1 MGQNS
6 VRGEG
11 APPGAGTARRGAEPS
26 TAGRPGRAASG
37 AAGRSAAGAAGR
49 SAAGAGKRGASGA
62 AKQGPAGA
70 GKQAASGAAKQGASG
85 PAKQAASSAAKQG
98 TPGAPQQ
105 AAAGGAAKQGPAG
118 AAKAAAGAA
127 KAASAGA
134 AKGTAGGTKGAA
146 GAKRGAPGEAE
157 RGAPGGARRGGSGGG
172 GRDGGGPRPGG
183 GGRPA
188 RRARRI
194 LRWSAIVLAMLILG
208 TAGAG
213 YLYYRH
219 LNNNL
224 ETDDLNLGD
233 HRAPAPTPNSAGQTP
248 LNILL
253 IGSDARDSKEN
264 QKLGGAKDTFGG
276 PPLADVQMLLHLSAD
291 RSNMSVISMPRDTLL
306 TIPKCTDP
314 DDGKV
319 YEETGPRTMTNESL
333 GRGGPGCTVAT
344 WEKLTNI
351 RIDHFMMVDFSG
363 VVSMA
368 DAIGG
373 VPVCVDKNIHSRTSA
388 GKGSGLKLKKGTT
401 KIQGEQA
408 LQWLRTRYGFEDGSD
423 IGRAKA
429 QHMYMNS
436 LVRMLRDNTSLTSP
450 NRLRKLAE
458 NATKALK
465 VDPGLG
471 SVMKLYDLGNELKKV
486 SPERTTMTTMPFEYV
501 GSRVVPKPGDAEQLF
516 RLVRDDIALDG
527 KDAKRKPA
535 KEKLSDDPAAPD
547 DQIAVQ
553 VQNGTRTATEPPA
566 GGRASAVARLLEEKG
581 FERAASDPSAALTEA
596 RTVIRYPS
604 AELEGDAQRVA
615 KALGLRLS
623 AVKKSTDVSGV
634 TLVVGADWR
643 EGDKPRKAKK
653 QDDSTPDSADAMN
666 GSDDK
671 ACMKVDPNFTW

>member
-1 MGQNS
+1 MGQHS

-11 APPGAGTARRGAEPS
+11 ASGGAGTRRTSPDADSGTEDES
-26 TAGRPGRAASG
+26 GTSG
-37 AAGRSAAGAAGR
+37 AAAAAGSRAVGADGARAGR
-49 SAAGAGKRGASGA
+49 GAGAKGAGAG
-62 AKQGPAGA
+62 
-70 GKQAASGAAKQGASG
+70 
-85 PAKQAASSAAKQG
+85 
-98 TPGAPQQ
+98 
-105 AAAGGAAKQGPAG
+105 GGRTRN
-118 AAKAAAGAA
+118 
-127 KAASAGA
+127 GA
-134 AKGTAGGTKGAA
+134 AKGGTSGPPGKGTKG
-146 GAKRGAPGEAE
+146 GD
-157 RGAPGGARRGGSGGG
+157 GGG
-172 GRDGGGPRPGG
+172 GKPR
-183 GGRPA
+183 RPRK
-188 RRARRI
+188 RRV
-194 LRWSAIVLAMLILG
+194 LRWSAIVLSVLILG

-213 YLYYRH
+213 YLYYQH
-219 LNNNL
+219 LNGNL

-233 HRAPAPTPNSAGQTP
+233 HRAPEPTPNSAGQTP

-319 YEETGPRTMTNESL
+319 YPESGPRTMTNESL

-351 RIDHFMMVDFSG
+351 HINHFMMVDFSG

-373 VPVCVDKNIHSRTSA
+373 VPVCVDKNIHSRTSE
-388 GKGSGLKLKKGTT
+388 GKGSGLKLEKGTT
-401 KIQGEQA
+401 NIKGEQA
-408 LQWLRTRYGFEDGSD
+408 LQWLRTRYGFEGGTD
-423 IGRAKA
+423 ISRAKA

-436 LVRMLRDNTSLTSP
+436 LVRTLRENTGLTSP

-458 NATKALK
+458 NATRALK
-465 VDPGLG
+465 VDPGIG
-471 SVMKLYDLGNELKKV
+471 SPLKLIGLGNELKKV
-486 SPERTTMTTMPFEYV
+486 SPERTTMTTMPFEYS

-527 KDAKRKPA
+527 KGKRKPA

-547 DQIAVQ
+547 GEIALQ
-553 VQNGTRTATEPPA
+553 VQNGTRTATQPAA
-566 GGRASAVARLLEEKG
+566 GGRASAVAQSLAGLG
-581 FERAASDPSAALTEA
+581 FAKAAADTSASVTED

-604 AELEGDAQRVA
+604 VDLEGDAQRVA
-615 KALGLRLS
+615 KALGMPLS
-623 AVKKSTDVSGV
+623 SVKKSTDVSGV

-643 EGDKPRKAKK
+643 EGDKPKKAAK
-653 QDDSTPDSADAMN
+653 QDDSTPDSADALS
-666 GSDDK
+666 GSDKK

>member
-11 APPGAGTARRGAEPS
+11 VSSGAGTHGATSERSRAEGSRPDSDAGEAEPHARGAKDPGRSRRKGS
-26 TAGRPGRAASG
+26 TAGEG
-37 AAGRSAAGAAGR
+37 
-49 SAAGAGKRGASGA
+49 
-62 AKQGPAGA
+62 
-70 GKQAASGAAKQGASG
+70 
-85 PAKQAASSAAKQG
+85 
-98 TPGAPQQ
+98 
-105 AAAGGAAKQGPAG
+105 
-118 AAKAAAGAA
+118 
-127 KAASAGA
+127 
-134 AKGTAGGTKGAA
+134 
-146 GAKRGAPGEAE
+146 
-157 RGAPGGARRGGSGGG
+157 
-172 GRDGGGPRPGG
+172 
-183 GGRPA
+183 
-188 RRARRI
+188 RARRKGGPEGEGRARGKGSPDGEGRARGKGARGSRSRTRRAAPRRKRRV
-194 LRWSAIVLAMLILG
+194 LRWSATILAVLILG

-213 YLYYRH
+213 YLYYQH
-219 LNNNL
+219 LNSNL

-233 HRAPAPTPNSAGQTP
+233 HRAPAPTPNAAGQTP

-291 RSNMSVISMPRDTLL
+291 RTNMSMISMPRDTLL

-319 YEETGPRTMTNESL
+319 YDELGPRAMTNESL

-373 VPVCVDKNIHSRTSA
+373 VPVCVDKNIHSRTST
-388 GKGSGLKLKKGTT
+388 GKGSGLKLPKGTS

-436 LVRMLRDNTSLTSP
+436 LVRTLRDNASLTSP

-471 SVMKLYDLGNELKKV
+471 SVLKLYDLGNELKKV
-486 SPERTTMTTMPFEYV
+486 SPERTTMTTMPFEYS

-516 RLVRDDIALDG
+516 RLVRDDIPLDG
-527 KDAKRKPA
+527 KGKKKKP
-535 KEKLSDDPAAPD
+535 KEKPSDDPAAPD
-547 DQIAVQ
+547 ADIAVQ
-553 VQNGTRTATEPPA
+553 VQNGTRTATEPPVS
-566 GGRASAVARLLEEKG
+566 GRAGTVAQLLAAAG
-581 FERAASDPSAALTEA
+581 FAKAAPDTATALTEA
-596 RTVIRYPS
+596 RTVVRYPS
-604 AELEGDAQRVA
+604 VDLEGDAQRVA
-615 KALGLRLS
+615 KSLGLPLS
-623 AVKKSTDVSGV
+623 AAKRSTDVSGV

-643 EGDKPRKAKK
+643 EGDKPQKAKK
-653 QDDSTPDSADAMN
+653 QDDSTPKSADALN
-666 GSDDK
+666 GSDKK